1 MMNMQLVTA
10 EKPGVANTIAKAPGS
25 AYRKNGY
32 IEGDNII
39 NALPE
44 HISGCSERRKADG

>member
-32 IEGDNII
+32 TID
-39 NALPE
+39 
-44 HISGCSERRKADG
+44 DFVV